1 MSKQI
6 LDNLKTDGV
15 QQGAV
20 DFFGQVLQDLQT
32 KHGTTVAGSLNVLN
46 DFNNI
51 VHADNIKTLK
61 IDSLTSTQYV
71 ANSLIN
77 SQGTFVNTLD
87 VETAQGTIPSD
98 IDSHRGFFVKTHE
111 VIIGENE
118 FNSTNYNNSS
128 NVFTNTINDLL
139 SNNTT
144 YSNAGVLTALEYAVK
159 NGYVSNYNSLDETSF
174 VVPTESQQVE
184 DSIQLNNALLQTKFA
199 GLMK

>member
-6 LDNLKTDGV
+6 LDNLKITGV
-15 QQGAV
+15 HQGAV

-51 VHADNIKTLK
+51 VNADNIKTLK

-71 ANSLIN
+71 AKSLID

-98 IDSHRGFFVKTHE
+98 IDPHRGLFVKSYE

-118 FNSTNYNNSS
+118 FNPTNYINSS

-139 SNNTT
+139 NNNTT
-144 YSNAGVLTALEYAVK
+144 YANAGVFTALEYAVK
-159 NGYVSNYNSLDETSF
+159 NGYVSNYNSLDATSF

>member
-20 DFFGQVLQDLQT
+20 DFFGQVLRDLQI

-71 ANSLIN
+71 ASSLIN

-199 GLMK
+199 RLMK